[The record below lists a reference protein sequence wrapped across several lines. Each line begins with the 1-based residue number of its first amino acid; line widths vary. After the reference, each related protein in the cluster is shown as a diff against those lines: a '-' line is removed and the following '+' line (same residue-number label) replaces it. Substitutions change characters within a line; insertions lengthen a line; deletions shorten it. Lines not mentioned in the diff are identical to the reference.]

1 MSMSKRD
8 YEIIAEAIAAT
19 GGDYAT
25 REEAAVQLSVR
36 LKAQNPRFDQGIFMT
51 ACGFNN

>member
-8 YEIIAEAIAAT
+8 YEIIAAAIAAT

-25 REEAAVQLSVR
+25 REEAAVNLSVR
-36 LKAQNPRFDQGIFMT
+36 LKEQNPRFDMGIFMT
-51 ACGFNN
+51 ACGLGS